1 VKPPELIIF
10 DVDGVLVD
18 VRESFDRTILAVVRQ
33 CTGRQVARA
42 EIQRWR
48 SRSGFNDDWELSYA
62 WIRRLGGRARFPTVK
77 RLCNALYWGRNG
89 KGFVCHERWLLP
101 RPVLRRLARRAEL
114 AIFTGRTRRELRC
127 ALRRFGVEEFFACTI
142 TQDDVRRKKPNPEG
156 LLQILRGR
164 RPDTAIYLGDNVD
177 DALAARAAGVPFLG
191 VLPRNSLARRL
202 RGAKLRRLGAC
213 ALLSHVAE
221 IEPWLDR
228 E

>member
-1 VKPPELIIF
+1 MKPPELIIF

-18 VRESFDRTILAVVRQ
+18 VRESFDRTILAVVHQ
-33 CTGRQVARA
+33 CTGRRVARG

-62 WIRRLGGRARFPTVK
+62 WIRQLGGRVRLATVK
-77 RLCNALYWGRNG
+77 RLCNAFYWGRNG
-89 KGFVCHERWLLP
+89 EGFVCRERWLLP

-127 ALRRFGVEEFFACTI
+127 VLQRFGVEEFFACTI
-142 TQDDVRRKKPNPEG
+142 TQDDVRRKKPDPEG
-156 LLQILRGR
+156 LLQILRSR
-164 RPDTAIYLGDNVD
+164 RPDTAVYLGDNVD
-177 DALAARAAGVPFLG
+177 DARAARAAGVPFLG

-202 RGAKLRRLGAC
+202 RGAKLRRLGAR
-213 ALLSHVAE
+213 ALLGHVAE
-221 IEPWLDR
+221 LESWLDR